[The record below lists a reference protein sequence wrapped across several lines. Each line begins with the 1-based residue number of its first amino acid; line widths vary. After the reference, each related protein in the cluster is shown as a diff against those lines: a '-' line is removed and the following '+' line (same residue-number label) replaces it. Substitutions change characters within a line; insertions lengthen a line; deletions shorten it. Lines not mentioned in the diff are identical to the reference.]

1 MRIIGG
7 KAKGTKLAS
16 LKGLSIRPTLDKVR
30 ESFFNQ
36 VSPVI
41 QGAEFLDL
49 FAGSGAVGIEA
60 LSRGAENVVFVEPRA
75 ATRQLILKNLE
86 KCRFG
91 KADQSNSR
99 WTLIKSSALDAIRS
113 LAKTGRKFD
122 FVYVDPP
129 FSDDLYA
136 ETLLALSETNLLD
149 ESGRII
155 VEHDRKTEL
164 DRSYGKLALIKSRR
178 LGDSRLSFFGKR
190 EDAP

>member
-41 QGAEFLDL
+41 QDSEFLDL

-60 LSRGAENVVFVEPRA
+60 LSRGADNVVFVEPRA
-75 ATRQLILKNLE
+75 GARQLILKNLE

-91 KADQSNSR
+91 KAGQADSR
-99 WTLIKSSALDAIRS
+99 WILIKSSALDAIRS

-129 FSDDLYA
+129 FLDDLYA
-136 ETLLALSETNLLD
+136 ETLLALSGSNLLD
-149 ESGRII
+149 ESGQII

-164 DRSYGKLALIKSRR
+164 DGSYGKLELIKSRR
-178 LGDSRLSFFGKR
+178 LGDSRLSFFGNR
-190 EDAP
+190 EEAP